1 MIIMVD
7 NEEQS
12 VLDRIGVTTEQ
23 LSDIYLPVLMVS
35 RSKGSEI
42 LEIVKEKEVR
52 GLDEERSNDL

>member
-1 MIIMVD
+1 MVD